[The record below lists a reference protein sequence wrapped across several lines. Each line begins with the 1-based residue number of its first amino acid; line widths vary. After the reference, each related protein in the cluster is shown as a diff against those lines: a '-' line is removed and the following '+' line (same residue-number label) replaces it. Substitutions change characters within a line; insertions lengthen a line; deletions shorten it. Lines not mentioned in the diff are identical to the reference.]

1 MTYLNTNKWQKE
13 LFKRTEKYAG
23 NVRVIYEKSIS
34 EVIDLVKGT
43 QLEEGKPFSFADYG
57 YGDEADRILRRMYAS
72 VYKEIQGDSANEWEF
87 AELNNDE
94 LTRSVFGN
102 KALSDNHFA
111 RFFGRNKEAMD
122 AFLKRKSGADGLNL
136 SQRVW
141 DYTKQH
147 KTNLEDSL
155 DLAIGEGTPAN
166 SLATKITQYLRE
178 PDRVYKRFRIRTG
191 TDNHGKPVYG
201 SILKRRTFDKET
213 GLYKWVNESKNA
225 YKPGAGVYRSSYRN
239 AQRLARTETNIAYR
253 TADYNRFKDL
263 NFVTAIEI
271 KLSNNH
277 PNIDI
282 CNDLQGVYPK
292 DFKWTGWHSN
302 CRCYMVPV
310 LANQDQIDEMVERIM
325 AGEDTKGIVEP
336 LKEYPDVFKDWV
348 KNNEERYA
356 TAKINGTLPYF
367 IKDNQKAIE
376 KILNPEDILQ
386 KAEERHNARTEEE
399 KNAIRK
405 AWNDRK
411 ATRKYGNAIL
421 DYMSDISDVD
431 VSALADALK
440 SGNDVKVLQ
449 EAKALKAIGKKIL
462 SFDKLDDPMAV
473 AKQYSF
479 AEAESVQNA
488 VESKFQ
494 KWADSCGV
502 SDWNDVPL
510 EYKSKKLN
518 YEIQWIPNN
527 YQGKAWENTW
537 QVSLNAYKKEL
548 VSVQD
553 KIYWNEISDELAT
566 AKAYKTKSKIYNDLL
581 NKLDVA
587 IAEKNKIDAYQVIT
601 DIQSKKEQLEK
612 AAAKKALKS
621 TGDPFVPG
629 AYTQNRRNSALW
641 SKSPEDA
648 DAVLRPQ
655 SEQAWKLST
664 MGEKEAAYYYT
675 SGSSYLNEPLRG
687 IPYYGGKGRDY
698 ITDMNALTNYINRS
712 PLPQDIW
719 LQRGEGMSG
728 LIGKFGINL
737 SGMTESE
744 AQQYIGK
751 EGLEKAFL
759 SCGDSKGT
767 GFGGEVV
774 YNIYCPKGTKG
785 AYAEP
790 FSAFGSGDGLNWD
803 GVTKQYSFGH
813 EAEVILQRGSK
824 MKITKITKKGFT
836 WYIDVD
842 IVGQEI

>member
-1 MTYLNTNKWQKE
+1 MAYLNTNKWQKE

-43 QLEEGKPFSFADYG
+43 QLEEGKPFSFAGYG

-191 TDNHGKPVYG
+191 TDNQGKPVYG

-253 TADYNRFKDL
+253 TADYERWQ
-263 NFVTAIEI
+263 NFDFVISIEI

-277 PNIDI
+277 PTIDI
-282 CNDLQGVYPK
+282 CNELKGIYPK
-292 DFKWTGWHSN
+292 DIKWTGWHSN

-310 LANQDQIDEMVERIM
+310 LANQDQIDEMVKRIM

-376 KILNPEDILQ
+376 KILNPKNVLQ

-421 DYMSDISDVD
+421 DYMSGIPDVD

-494 KWADSCGV
+494 KWADSYGAP
-502 SDWNDVPL
+502 DWDSL
-510 EYKSKKLN
+510 DLDKKAKKLD
-518 YEIQWIPNN
+518 YEIQWLPMNHFGKSWERLWEVSQKAYSKEYANVQETIDWNN
-527 YQGKAWENTW
+527 IKN
-537 QVSLNAYKKEL
+537 
-548 VSVQD
+548 
-553 KIYWNEISDELAT
+553 LASST
-566 AKAYKTKSKIYNDLL
+566 ANYKTKSNVFNDLASQL
-581 NKLDVA
+581 QNAINHKDKPLANKLISDLQTKRT
-587 IAEKNKIDAYQVIT
+587 E
-601 DIQSKKEQLEK
+601 LEK
-612 AAAKKALKS
+612 AVAKRAAKKGSFIFDPDSYTYDRKNAAIWCKS
-621 TGDPFVPG
+621 SNESHMRWDSLSNKIWNSATNDEQSAWY
-629 AYTQNRRNSALW
+629 AYT
-641 SKSPEDA
+641 D
-648 DAVLRPQ
+648 
-655 SEQAWKLST
+655 
-664 MGEKEAAYYYT
+664 G
-675 SGSSYLNEPLRG
+675 SGHMNKPLRG
-687 IPYYGGKGRDY
+687 YDGLWGWNNYKGVGKVPLNDLYGEKHIRDLFGL
-698 ITDMNALTNYINRS
+698 IERNRS
-712 PLPQDIW
+712 TEDIW
-719 LQRGEGMSG
+719 LQRGIETWDGV
-728 LIGKFGINL
+728 
-737 SGMTESE
+737 
-744 AQQYIGK
+744 
-751 EGLEKAFL
+751 EGLFSTKGLTTTQLKGMVGKDVVDYSFM
-759 SCGDSKGT
+759 SCGSAKGS
-767 GFGGEVV
+767 GFNGTIL
-774 YNIYCPKGTKG
+774 NIYCPKGTKMI
-785 AYAEP
+785 YASPHSSYMSENETILQMGTKFRITKVEVTP
-790 FSAFGSGDGLNWD
+790 SGEVYVDL
-803 GVTKQYSFGH
+803 
-813 EAEVILQRGSK
+813 EVIGYETHPLL
-824 MKITKITKKGFT
+824 
-836 WYIDVD
+836 
-842 IVGQEI
+842 